1 MGSYDWVLLVIFA
14 VIFALIRFFRSRQE
28 EEDPA
33 SREEA
38 QERAREI
45 QEEIR
50 RRIDERIRRDGGEA
64 REAPPVRELPPAP
77 TVWASRPVG
86 EEIEAPTQAP
96 HGVPGR
102 QMESAPAL
110 RRERSAG
117 LPYQVD
123 QELERLRQA
132 QAGSQKPVAARTRR
146 NSARRAGYG
155 EILSPSTWQLLRR
168 GMKRP
173 RGLREAFI
181 YAEVLGVPLALRRR
195 GGFMQFWEE

>member
-14 VIFALIRFFRSRQE
+14 VIFALIRFFRSRRE

-45 QEEIR
+45 QKEIR
-50 RRIDERIRRDGGEA
+50 RRIAERRRRDGG
-64 REAPPVRELPPAP
+64 EAPPVRELPPVP
-77 TVWASRPVG
+77 TVWAARPVG
-86 EEIEAPTQAP
+86 EENEAPQAP
-96 HGVPGR
+96 QDVPGR
-102 QMESAPAL
+102 QMESAPAI
-110 RRERSAG
+110 RREPSAG
-117 LPYQVD
+117 LPYQLD

-132 QAGSQKPVAARTRR
+132 QAAAQKPVAVRARRR
-146 NSARRAGYG
+146 PARRASYA
-155 EILSPSTWQLLRR
+155 EVLSPSTWQLLRQ

>member
-14 VIFALIRFFRSRQE
+14 VIFALIRFFRSRRE

-38 QERAREI
+38 QEQAREI

-50 RRIDERIRRDGGEA
+50 RRIAERRRRDGG
-64 REAPPVRELPPAP
+64 EAPPVRELPPAP
-77 TVWASRPVG
+77 TVWAPRPVG
-86 EEIEAPTQAP
+86 EEIETPTQAP
-96 HGVPGR
+96 QGVPGR
-102 QMESAPAL
+102 QMESAPAIG
-110 RRERSAG
+110 RERSAG
-117 LPYQVD
+117 LPYQLD
-123 QELERLRQA
+123 QGLERLRQA
-132 QAGSQKPVAARTRR
+132 QAVAVR
-146 NSARRAGYG
+146 ARRRPARRDSYA
-155 EILSPSTWQLLRR
+155 EVLSPSTWQLLRQ